1 MTKDSLER
9 FRRAAKAL
17 KASYEV
23 GAPDALA
30 RIRINPPGRAA
41 EDLKHADFLHVVARE
56 NQFTSWPM
64 MKEAILRLGMDRAA
78 RQQRLKIALW
88 HGQSQVVRDII
99 WEDPNVCLLY
109 TSPSPRDS

>member
-30 RIRINPPGRAA
+30 RIRINPRGRTA
-41 EDLKHADFLHVVARE
+41 ED
-56 NQFTSWPM
+56 
-64 MKEAILRLGMDRAA
+64 
-78 RQQRLKIALW
+78 
-88 HGQSQVVRDII
+88 
-99 WEDPNVCLLY
+99 
-109 TSPSPRDS
+109 